1 MSGLEGQRAVLAAKF
16 RAILPHLDERQ
27 RRLLIGA
34 EAQSLGHGGIRAV
47 ARAAG
52 VREATV
58 SVGMRE
64 LDSKEAPL
72 GRIRRPGGGRKRVV
86 DLNPAVR
93 EALLMLVEPDVRGDP
108 MSPLRWTT
116 KFTRKLAEQLTRQ
129 GHKISADTVGDL
141 LREEG
146 FSLQSNAKTLEGKQH
161 PDRDAQFHYLNEQA
175 RDHQDSGAP
184 VISVDTKKKEL
195 VGPFKN
201 NGREWE
207 PRGEPVRVDTHDF
220 PDRELGRAVPYG
232 IYDVAANTGWVN
244 VGTDHDTAAFA
255 VESIRRWWNG
265 AGRAAYPTAGRL
277 LITADAGGSNGY
289 RTRTWKTELARFAA
303 EAGLA
308 ITVCHLPPGTS
319 KWNRIEHRLF
329 SHITMNWRGR
339 PLTSHEVIVE
349 SIAATTTKT
358 GLTVHAELDT
368 NCYPTGIQVSDD
380 EIAALP
386 ITRHRFHG
394 DWNYT
399 LHPQHPLDTTST
411 SSTSDQTTASE
422 PHRLTTYSLQDPELT
437 GMTRQQLSELID
449 ALTPALE
456 VQRERVLR
464 TRRGHERLVAP
475 GTGAKARLT
484 PAERILA
491 TVLHL
496 RKLATMDLIG
506 QLFGVTAM
514 TISRA
519 KQEVHPLLEAHGHH
533 INTSIARLRTPADV
547 ARFLA
552 SDPTQTKAK
561 KTS

>member
-1 MSGLEGQRAVLAAKF
+1 MSGLAGQRAVLEAKF
-16 RAILPHLDERQ
+16 EVILPHLDERQ

-34 EAQSLGHGGIRAV
+34 EAQSLGRGGNRAV

-58 SVGMRE
+58 SAGVQE
-64 LDSKEAPL
+64 LGCGEAPL
-72 GRIRRPGGGRKRVV
+72 GRIRRPGAGRKRVV
-86 DLNPAVR
+86 DRNPAVR
-93 EALLMLVEPDVRGDP
+93 ETLLTLVEPDVRGDP

-116 KFTRKLAEQLTRQ
+116 KSTRKLAEQLTQQ
-129 GHKISADTVGDL
+129 GHRISADTVGDL
-141 LREEG
+141 LHEEG

-175 RDHQDSGAP
+175 RAHQECGTP
-184 VISVDTKKKEL
+184 VISVDAKKKEL

-207 PRGEPVRVDTHDF
+207 PRGDPVEVDTHDF
-220 PDRELGRAVPYG
+220 PNRELGRAVPYG
-232 IYDVAANTGWVN
+232 IYDVALNTGWVN

-265 AGRAAYPTAGRL
+265 TGRATYPTAGRL

-289 RTRTWKTELARFAA
+289 RTRTWKTELARFAG
-303 EAGLA
+303 ETGLTV
-308 ITVCHLPPGTS
+308 TVCHLPPGTS

-339 PLTSHEVIVE
+339 PLTSHEVIVQ

-358 GLTVHAELDT
+358 GLAVHAELDT
-368 NCYPTGIQVSDD
+368 SIYPTGIQVSDD

-399 LHPQHPLDTTST
+399 LRPQPPQEATATNST
-411 SSTSDQTTASE
+411 SGQDPANK
-422 PHRLTTYSLQDPELT
+422 PDHLTQCSLKAPELT
-437 GMTRQQLSELID
+437 GMTRQQLSQLID
-449 ALTPALE
+449 TLTPALE
-456 VQRERVLR
+456 TQREEILR
-464 TRRGHERLVAP
+464 ARRGHERLVAP
-475 GTGAKARLT
+475 GTGAKAKLT
-484 PAERILA
+484 PADRILA

-496 RKLATMDLIG
+496 RKLATMNLLG
-506 QLFGVTAM
+506 QLFGVTAV
-514 TISRA
+514 TICRA
-519 KQEVHPLLEAHGHH
+519 SQEVRPLLEAHGHR
-533 INTSIARLRTPADV
+533 ISAST
-547 ARFLA
+547 ARFRTAADITTFLA
-552 SDPTQTKAK
+552 TDPTQTKIK
-561 KTS
+561 KVS

>member
-1 MSGLEGQRAVLAAKF
+1 MSGLDGQRAVLAAKF
-16 RAILPHLDERQ
+16 EAILPHLDERQ

-58 SVGMRE
+58 SVGVRE
-64 LDSKEAPL
+64 LDSGQAPL
-72 GRIRRPGGGRKRVV
+72 GRVRRRGAGRKRVV
-86 DLNPAVR
+86 DRNPAVR
-93 EALLMLVEPDVRGDP
+93 KALLTLVEPDVRGDP

-116 KFTRKLAEQLTRQ
+116 KSTRKLAEQLTRQ
-129 GHKISADTVGDL
+129 GHRISADTVGDL

-175 RDHQDSGAP
+175 RDHQDGQAP

-207 PRGEPVRVDTHDF
+207 PRGVPVRVGTHDF

-265 AGRAAYPTAGRL
+265 AGQAAYPTARRL

-308 ITVCHLPPGTS
+308 VTVCHLPPGTS

-368 NCYPTGIQVSDD
+368 NAYPTGIQVSDD

-399 LHPQHPLDTTST
+399 LHPQHPLDATPMNST
-411 SSTSDQTTASE
+411 ADD
-422 PHRLTTYSLQDPELT
+422 PHRPTPRSLQDPALT
-437 GMTRQQLSELID
+437 GMTRRQLNELI
-449 ALTPALE
+449 ATLTPALE
-456 VQRERVLR
+456 LQREQTLR

-475 GTGAKARLT
+475 GTGVKAKLT
-484 PAERILA
+484 PADRILA

-496 RKLATMDLIG
+496 RKLATMDLLG
-506 QLFGVTAM
+506 QLFGVTAP

-533 INTSIARLRTPADV
+533 IDASTARFRTPADI
-547 ARFLA
+547 AMFLA
-552 SDPTQTKAK
+552 SNPTQTKVK